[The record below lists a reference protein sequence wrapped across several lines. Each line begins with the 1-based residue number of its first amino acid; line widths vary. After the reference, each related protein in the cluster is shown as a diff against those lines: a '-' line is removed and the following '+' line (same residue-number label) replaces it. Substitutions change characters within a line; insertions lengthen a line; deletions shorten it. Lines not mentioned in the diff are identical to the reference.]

1 MRRRVEKLSG
11 AAALIVLVLVAVLL
25 PSTGGAQQGD
35 DADSTARTASA
46 APGLSLAGHDGR
58 WSEGA
63 RAMGE
68 EGAADRDWSVKCDFA
83 TAVKSGTIT
92 LGEVDVA
99 STCIVLSAG
108 DVVTWV
114 NPTDMTMAIQ
124 AGDNQFSTEDMSSAF
139 SSLEVAAH
147 GQVRVRLIHAGLIE
161 YGAPDHPG
169 ISGTILVLG
178 RGAA

>member
-1 MRRRVEKLSG
+1 
-11 AAALIVLVLVAVLL
+11 
-25 PSTGGAQQGD
+25 
-35 DADSTARTASA
+35 
-46 APGLSLAGHDGR
+46 
-58 WSEGA
+58 
-63 RAMGE
+63 MGE
-68 EGAADRDWSVKCDFA
+68 EGPADRDWSVKCDFA

-99 STCIVLSAG
+99 PTCIVVSAG
-108 DVVTWV
+108 DLVTWV

-124 AGDNQFSTEDMSSAF
+124 AGDDQFSTEDMSSAF

-147 GQVRVRLIHAGLIE
+147 GQVMVRLIHAGLIE
-161 YGAPDHPG
+161 YSAPDHPG

>member
-1 MRRRVEKLSG
+1 MRRRVEKLSV
-11 AAALIVLVLVAVLL
+11 AAAVIVLALVAVL

-35 DADSTARTASA
+35 DADSVARTASA
-46 APGLSLAGHDGR
+46 APSLPLVRHDGLR
-58 WSEGA
+58 SEGA
-63 RAMGE
+63 RVMGE
-68 EGAADRDWSVKCDFA
+68 EEAADRDWPVKCDFA
-83 TAVKSGTIT
+83 TAVR
-92 LGEVDVA
+92 
-99 STCIVLSAG
+99 SAG

-124 AGDNQFSTEDMSSAF
+124 AGDDQFSTEDMSSAF

-147 GQVRVRLIHAGLIE
+147 GQVMVRLIHAGLIE
-161 YGAPDHPG
+161 YNAPDHPG